1 MLVVEVSE
9 FRIERM
15 EKALDKV
22 CEAVSQ
28 IAVVGERLLSLLNR
42 MERFEKRLDE
52 QEDKVIELSEDVI
65 LNSKLIKTSERFFW
79 IGVSAVASFVVY
91 MVR

>member
-1 MLVVEVSE
+1 VNVDER
-9 FRIERM
+9 RIERM
-15 EKALDKV
+15 ENTLDKV

-28 IAVVGERLLSLLNR
+28 IAVVDERLLSLLSR

-65 LNSKLIKTSERFFW
+65 INSKLVKTSERFFW
-79 IGVSAVASFVVY
+79 VGVSALASFVVY

>member
-1 MLVVEVSE
+1 MNVDER
-9 FRIERM
+9 RIERM
-15 EKALDKV
+15 ENTLDKV

-28 IAVVGERLLSLLNR
+28 IAVVDERLLSLLSR

-65 LNSKLIKTSERFFW
+65 INSKLVKTSERFFW
-79 IGVSAVASFVVY
+79 VGVSALASFVVY

>member
-1 MLVVEVSE
+1 MEVSE

-28 IAVVGERLLSLLNR
+28 IAVVDERLLSLLSR

-52 QEDKVIELSEDVI
+52 QEDKVISMSENLV
-65 LNSKLIKTSERFFW
+65 LNSKLLQNSERLAC
-79 IGVSAVASFVVY
+79 IIVSAAASLIVYVV
-91 MVR
+91 R

>member
-1 MLVVEVSE
+1 
-9 FRIERM
+9 M
-15 EKALDKV
+15 EKVLDKL

-28 IAVVGERLLSLLNR
+28 IAVVDERIMALLTR

>member
-1 MLVVEVSE
+1 MLAVEVSE
-9 FRIERM
+9 YRIERM
-15 EKALDKV
+15 EKVLDKV

-28 IAVVGERLLSLLNR
+28 IAVVDERIMALLTR

-52 QEDKVIELSEDVI
+52 QEDRLLEVTEDVI

>member
-1 MLVVEVSE
+1 MNVDEH
-9 FRIERM
+9 RIERM
-15 EKALDKV
+15 EHTLDKV

-28 IAVVGERLLSLLNR
+28 IAVVDERLLSLLSR

-65 LNSKLIKTSERFFW
+65 INSKLVKTSERFFW
-79 IGVSAVASFVVY
+79 VGVSALASFVVY

>member
-1 MLVVEVSE
+1 MEVSE
-9 FRIERM
+9 YRIERM

-28 IAVVGERLLSLLNR
+28 IAVVDERIMALLTR

-52 QEDKVIELSEDVI
+52 QEDKLLEVTEDVI
-65 LNSKLIKTSERFFW
+65 INSKLIKTSERFFW

>member
-1 MLVVEVSE
+1 MNVDER
-9 FRIERM
+9 RIERM
-15 EKALDKV
+15 ENTLDKV

-28 IAVVGERLLSLLNR
+28 IAVVDERLLSLLSR

-52 QEDKVIELSEDVI
+52 QEDKVIEISEDVI
-65 LNSKLIKTSERFFW
+65 LNSKLVKTSERFFW
-79 IGVSAVASFVVY
+79 VGVSALASFIVY

>member
-1 MLVVEVSE
+1 MNVDER
-9 FRIERM
+9 RIERM
-15 EKALDKV
+15 ENTLDKV

-28 IAVVGERLLSLLNR
+28 IAVVDERLLSLLSR

-52 QEDKVIELSEDVI
+52 QEDKVIDLSEDVI
-65 LNSKLIKTSERFFW
+65 LNSKLVKTSERFFW
-79 IGVSAVASFVVY
+79 VGVSALASFIVY

>member
-1 MLVVEVSE
+1 VNVDER
-9 FRIERM
+9 RIERM
-15 EKALDKV
+15 ENTLDKV

-28 IAVVGERLLSLLNR
+28 IAVVDERLLSLLSR

-65 LNSKLIKTSERFFW
+65 INSKLVKTSERFFW
-79 IGVSAVASFVVY
+79 VGVSALASFIVY

>member
-1 MLVVEVSE
+1 VNVDER
-9 FRIERM
+9 RIERM
-15 EKALDKV
+15 ENTLDKV

-28 IAVVGERLLSLLNR
+28 IAVVDERIMSLLNR
-42 MERFEKRLDE
+42 LERFEKRLDE

-65 LNSKLIKTSERFFW
+65 INSKLVKTSERFFW
-79 IGVSAVASFVVY
+79 VGVSALASFVVY

>member
-1 MLVVEVSE
+1 MNVDER
-9 FRIERM
+9 RIERM
-15 EKALDKV
+15 EDTLDKV

-28 IAVVGERLLSLLNR
+28 IAVVDERLLSLLSR

-65 LNSKLIKTSERFFW
+65 INSKLVKTSERFFW
-79 IGVSAVASFVVY
+79 VGVSALASFIVY

>member
-1 MLVVEVSE
+1 MNVDER
-9 FRIERM
+9 RIERM
-15 EKALDKV
+15 ENTLDKV

-28 IAVVGERLLSLLNR
+28 IAVVDERLLSLLSR

-52 QEDKVIELSEDVI
+52 QEDKIIELSEDVI
-65 LNSKLIKTSERFFW
+65 VNSKLVKTSERFFW
-79 IGVSAVASFVVY
+79 VGVSALASFIVY

>member
-1 MLVVEVSE
+1 VNVDER
-9 FRIERM
+9 RIERM
-15 EKALDKV
+15 ENTLDKV

-28 IAVVGERLLSLLNR
+28 IAVVDERLLSLLSR

-65 LNSKLIKTSERFFW
+65 INSKLVKTSERFFW
-79 IGVSAVASFVVY
+79 VGVSALSSFIVY

>member
-1 MLVVEVSE
+1 MNVDER
-9 FRIERM
+9 RIERM
-15 EKALDKV
+15 ENTLDKV

-28 IAVVGERLLSLLNR
+28 IAVVDERLLSLLSR

-65 LNSKLIKTSERFFW
+65 INSKLVKTSERFFW
-79 IGVSAVASFVVY
+79 VGVSALASFIVY

>member
-1 MLVVEVSE
+1 MEVSE

-15 EKALDKV
+15 EKVLDKL

-28 IAVVGERLLSLLNR
+28 IAVVDERIMALLTR

-52 QEDKVIELSEDVI
+52 QEDRLLEVTEDVI